1 MIWWSVSNHSHN
13 WFKISF
19 VCFCPNSHRFS
30 RRKVDTDCLKC
41 RMFQLFSAIQFLFL
55 TPLQWRYLASCHSAC
70 HSPPCSDILDIKSS
84 RKMLELLY
92 KGFVN
97 SSSDSHLFIIWLFSK
112 SFCKYLQGMTQTNLF
127 KYFKSFAVQQIKTK
141 KRLNGNGRTDDHKLA
156 FLELLSEP
164 YSEEMPK
171 KTSTNV

>member
-1 MIWWSVSNHSHN
+1 MKIKSWWFGEVYQITLTTGSRYHLSVFAPIHTDLAAARWTQIVSNVAC
-13 WFKISF
+13 FSF
-19 VCFCPNSHRFS
+19 
-30 RRKVDTDCLKC
+30 
-41 RMFQLFSAIQFLFL
+41 FSAIQFLFL

-70 HSPPCSDILDIKSS
+70 HSPPCSDILDKKSS

-127 KYFKSFAVQQIKTK
+127 KYFKSFAVQQIKTN
-141 KRLNGNGRTDDHKLA
+141 KRLNGRTI
-156 FLELLSEP
+156 
-164 YSEEMPK
+164 
-171 KTSTNV
+171 TN